1 MNIHSWISNVCA
13 LADKLCVNK
22 TQIVDI
28 ITIKDALS
36 KQNLNFKWIREINN
50 NTIRVYI
57 LIYEI
62 SINNNTFYIHS
73 Y

>member
-1 MNIHSWISNVCA
+1 MNKYSWISNVRA

-36 KQNLNFKWIREINN
+36 KQNLDFKWR
-50 NTIRVYI
+50 R
-57 LIYEI
+57 
-62 SINNNTFYIHS
+62 
-73 Y
+73 